1 MRKVKLLALLALLLL
16 VTRVIPTTLPR
27 GSRIGGPGYGLPP
40 ADTGNRLLDM
50 ISDFLVTL
58 VHIERRFD
66 PFFRP
71 ALDALVQEPTAALTM
86 KLVNMRRR
94 NEGYALAEERLQPD
108 EEAHLQ
114 DIIDTFMN
122 QMRKNFNPGYYQRG
136 GNTKTHGVLRAE
148 FIVRDDLPE
157 HMRQGIFAKPATY
170 KAWVRYSGP
179 GPFVSTDIDDVG
191 FGSMAIKIIGV
202 PGPKLM
208 DDEKFTQ
215 DMLGTSVPTFVSP
228 DTRANSQLH
237 HWSYKN
243 APLFYFFNFKETHIL
258 DAIMQM
264 LWTKTLTS
272 PLEGEYF
279 SCVPYLLGEG
289 QAMQYMFRPRLRT
302 RSKIPRL
309 PFRPPDNY
317 LRDAMV
323 ATLAKQD
330 VEFDI
335 LLQVQTDPF
344 LMPIENACVMWPT
357 NLSPRVPAAVLR
369 IPKQQFDSPEQLNF
383 AHVLRFNPYHSIP
396 EHRPLGNVSRARK
409 RMYYELS
416 KFRQKMNNQEHYEP
430 TGDETF

>member
-1 MRKVKLLALLALLLL
+1 MRKVKLLGFLALLLL

-27 GSRIGGPGYGLPP
+27 GSRVGGPGYGLPP
-40 ADTGNRLLDM
+40 ADTGNRLLDV
-50 ISDFLVTL
+50 ISDFLVML
-58 VHIERRFD
+58 VHVERRFD

-71 ALDALVQEPTAALTM
+71 FLDRLVQEPAAALTM
-86 KLVNMRRR
+86 MLVNARRKD
-94 NEGYALAEERLQPD
+94 EGYALAEERIQPD

-114 DIIDTFMN
+114 DIIDTFTN

-148 FIVRDDLPE
+148 FIVRDDLPQ
-157 HMRQGIFAKPATY
+157 HMRRGIFAKPATY

-191 FGSMAIKIIGV
+191 FMSMAIKIIGV

-264 LWTKTLTS
+264 LWTKTQTS

-289 QAMQYMFRPRLRT
+289 QAMQYMFRPRLAT

-357 NLSPRVPAAVLR
+357 KLSPRVPAAVLR
-369 IPKQQFDSPEQLNF
+369 IPKQKFDSPEQLNF
-383 AHVLRFNPYHSIP
+383 AHFLRFNPYHAMP

-409 RMYYELS
+409 RMYYELA
-416 KFRQKMNNQEHYEP
+416 KFRQKMNNQEHVEP